1 MSQVSRSEF
10 DMMDLKVLLGA
21 EDLFTIYE
29 FDEKRNSLQSQDT
42 FEETI

>member
-21 EDLFTIYE
+21 EYLFTIYE
-29 FDEKRNSLQSQDT
+29 FAVT
-42 FEETI
+42 